1 MFWHP
6 FIGFSLCL
14 TFSTSAYFT
23 NQELQQCFY
32 GRYLTKKKKIE
43 AATGKEDSPACL
55 SLPAD
60 SRSVEETPSQKSS
73 RAKSSTRSQPQ
84 EERPNDKTP
93 TKLQFTELER
103 LEILRYY
110 GREFV
115 AVM

>member
-1 MFWHP
+1 
-6 FIGFSLCL
+6 LYL
-14 TFSTSAYFT
+14 TFSTSSFSL
-23 NQELQQCFY
+23 NQALHNCFY
-32 GRYLTKKKKIE
+32 GLHLTKKKKKIK
-43 AATGKEDSPACL
+43 AAAGKEDSQPGL

-103 LEILRYY
+103 LELLRYY